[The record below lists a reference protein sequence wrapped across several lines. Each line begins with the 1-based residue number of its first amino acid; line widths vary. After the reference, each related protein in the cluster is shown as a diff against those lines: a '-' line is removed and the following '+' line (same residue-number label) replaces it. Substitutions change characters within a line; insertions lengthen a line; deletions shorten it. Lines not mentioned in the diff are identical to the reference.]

1 MLKSFKTGF
10 LITFS
15 ILFVFVLVNLIFFLL
30 NKINLILI
38 ENDYRIL
45 ISIVFTFIFI
55 ISYGNALIDET
66 EKEKRKINLN
76 KKPEVPKKWIYLN

>member
-45 ISIVFTFIFI
+45 ISIVFTFVFI
-55 ISYGNALIDET
+55 ISYSNALIDET
-66 EKEKRKINLN
+66 EKEKHKINLN
-76 KKPEVPKKWIYLN
+76 KKPEVPKK

>member
-45 ISIVFTFIFI
+45 ISIVFTFVFI

-66 EKEKRKINLN
+66 EKEKRKIDLN
-76 KKPEVPKKWIYLN
+76 KKPEVPKK

>member
-45 ISIVFTFIFI
+45 ISIVFTFIFV
-55 ISYGNALIDET
+55 ISAGNTLIDET
-66 EKEKRKINLN
+66 EKEKRKIDLN
-76 KKPEVPKKWIYLN
+76 KKPKVPKK

>member
-15 ILFVFVLVNLIFFLL
+15 ILFVFVLVNLILFLL
-30 NKINLILI
+30 NKIGLILI

-45 ISIVFTFIFI
+45 LSIVFSFIFI
-55 ISYGNALIDET
+55 VSAGNPLIDET
-66 EKEKRKINLN
+66 EKEKRKIDLN
-76 KKPEVPKKWIYLN
+76 KKPEVQKK

>member
-76 KKPEVPKKWIYLN
+76 KKPEVPKK

>member
-38 ENDYRIL
+38 ENDYIIL
-45 ISIVFTFIFI
+45 ISIVFTFVFI

-66 EKEKRKINLN
+66 EKEKRKIDLN
-76 KKPEVPKKWIYLN
+76 KKPEVPKK

>member
-45 ISIVFTFIFI
+45 ISIVFTFVFI

-66 EKEKRKINLN
+66 EKEKHKINLN
-76 KKPEVPKKWIYLN
+76 KKPEVPKK